1 MSSRDPQ
8 TQTSSSTEGF
18 SDENTKVFSSFDD
31 MHLDMMLLKGIYGYG
46 WENPTT
52 IQQRVVVP
60 MKDGRDIV
68 AQAQSG
74 KGKTGAFTVA
84 SLAIIDCE
92 KRFPQ
97 VVILS
102 PTRELSDQT
111 YVVTRKLGANL
122 KGLSVA
128 ECVGGSPVRE
138 CIRILRTGPQIVI
151 GTPGRMRHMLESG
164 ELNL

>member
-1 MSSRDPQ
+1 
-8 TQTSSSTEGF
+8 
-18 SDENTKVFSSFDD
+18 
-31 MHLDMMLLKGIYGYG
+31 
-46 WENPTT
+46 
-52 IQQRVVVP
+52 

-138 CIRILRTGPQIVI
+138 CIRILRTGPQVNRTAEISVESSTHLC
-151 GTPGRMRHMLESG
+151 GVRLSRMVLRLFFLSLGCHWYTWTDVPHDRKW
-164 ELNL
+164 